1 MNISFAA
8 HDRNMANM
16 IMEDMEKINKV
27 KIIPTALPFEI
38 NEIDNGKKLVKWKC
52 QKKGSKEI
60 GQDGFT

>member
-1 MNISFAA
+1 
-8 HDRNMANM
+8 
-16 IMEDMEKINKV
+16 MEKINKV

-52 QKKGSKEI
+52 QKKDSKEI